1 MEHINFD
8 EDICFNN
15 TYLLITGKKTIEEFL
30 DSDADLW
37 FLHNPED
44 QPLRHN
50 NPIYEE
56 LLSYFIYTEEYEKC
70 QEIVNL
76 QTKLKQIIYN

>member
-15 TYLLITGKKTIEEFL
+15 TYLLITGKKTLEDFL
-30 DSDADLW
+30 DTGDDLW
-37 FLHNPED
+37 FLHNPKDE
-44 QPLRHN
+44 PLRHN
-50 NPIYEE
+50 DPIYEE
-56 LLSYFIYTEEYEKC
+56 LLNYFIDEEEYEKC

-76 QTKLKQIIYN
+76 RTKIKQKLYK

>member
-1 MEHINFD
+1 MEHTNFD

-76 QTKLKQIIYN
+76 QTKRKQIIYN

>member
-1 MEHINFD
+1 MEHTNFD

-70 QEIVNL
+70 QEILNL

>member
-1 MEHINFD
+1 MEHTNFD

-15 TYLLITGKKTIEEFL
+15 TYLLITGKKTIKEFL

-56 LLSYFIYTEEYEKC
+56 LLTYFIYTEEYEKC

>member
-1 MEHINFD
+1 MEHTNFD